1 MVALKLSND
10 EVKGADPVAAGKKKA
25 TSRKKEAPKCDVVD
39 QKMVKALA
47 HPLRVRCLALLNDRQ
62 WSPRELSVELDEGLS
77 QISYHIR
84 MLKKSGLIEL
94 ASTAPRRGATEH
106 FYRAVHRVIV
116 PEGLTAALPKSA
128 RLGILGD
135 ILKEIDTDV
144 AASLKAGTFHARHDF
159 HASWT
164 PMDLDEQGCRDAA
177 ERTDRFMEELLDIQ
191 AEVVERRAQGEG
203 GEESI
208 PISAAI
214 LLFGSDRAAG
224 DGISAACR
232 KRS

>member
-1 MVALKLSND
+1 MTKW
-10 EVKGADPVAAGKKKA
+10 KGADPVTAGKKKA
-25 TSRKKEAPKCDVVD
+25 APRQEAPKCDVVD
-39 QKMVKALA
+39 QKMLKALA
-47 HPLRVRCLALLNDRQ
+47 HPIRVRCLALLNDRQ
-62 WSPRELSVELDEGLS
+62 WSPRELSIELDEGLS
-77 QISYHIR
+77 QISYHVRI
-84 MLKKSGLIEL
+84 LKKFGLIEL

-128 RLGILGD
+128 RLGILAD

-191 AEVVERRAQGEG
+191 AEVVERRAQEEDDG
-203 GEESI
+203 ESI
-208 PISAAI
+208 PISTAI
-214 LLFGSDRAAG
+214 LLFGSNRRPDEG
-224 DGISAACR
+224 VSAACR